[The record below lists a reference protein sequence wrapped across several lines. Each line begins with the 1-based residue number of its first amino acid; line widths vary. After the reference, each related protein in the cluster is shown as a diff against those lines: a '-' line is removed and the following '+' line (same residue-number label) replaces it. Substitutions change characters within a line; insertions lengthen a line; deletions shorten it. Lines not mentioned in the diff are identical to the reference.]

1 MSTPSQSTPTPA
13 DSVAPNVTVPAAVT
27 DVTAPTG
34 NLSQKPVE
42 PPSAPVAAANPVTT
56 AAASP
61 APAPAPVAPAPVAP
75 AATSPAPGLV
85 APALPKPALKLSTPV
100 PASPSANPARIAAAQ
115 KLPGRAPVG
124 TADDDAPSPAIT
136 VLSGLAAAAAIT
148 FAVLLFLKTK

>member
-1 MSTPSQSTPTPA
+1 MSTPTQSTPTPA

-34 NLSQKPVE
+34 NLSQKPVA
-42 PPSAPVAAANPVTT
+42 PLSAPVAPANPVT
-56 AAASP
+56 AAASAP
-61 APAPAPVAPAPVAP
+61 APAPAPVAPAPTAP
-75 AATSPAPGLV
+75 SLV
-85 APALPKPALKLSTPV
+85 APALPKPSLKLSTP
-100 PASPSANPARIAAAQ
+100 ALTPSSNPARIAAAQ
-115 KLPGRAPVG
+115 KLPGRAPVA